1 MSSSSLLS
9 WWSTW
14 LVLDFLSSHYLCFQ
28 LVYFGWRKAGVWGGE
43 FNFLKP
49 RKFAK
54 IEIKLMYSQPLLP
67 PKEIFSWRAD
77 SRYRDLSCYSLL
89 VFLSY
94 IDFFLFARLTVLG
107 SLLTLLYVY
116 SHFFKSLCVLFFSV
130 LGDCCKYVVYIT
142 DLIFCLL
149 PLSFPG
155 SRGNFISLLAF
166 FPLASLHF
174 FLCKWVFLYFN
185 SLLNLLISSSSFI
198 FFPFSSLFL

>member
-9 WWSTW
+9 WRSTW

-28 LVYFGWRKAGVWGGE
+28 LVYHFGWRKAGVWGGE

-49 RKFAK
+49 RKFVK

-67 PKEIFSWRAD
+67 PKEIFFWRAD

-94 IDFFLFARLTVLG
+94 FDFFLFARLTVLG

-116 SHFFKSLCVLFFSV
+116 SHFFKSFCVLFFCV

-155 SRGNFISLLAF
+155 SSGNFISLLAF
-166 FPLASLHF
+166 FSFSFLTF
-174 FLCKWVFLYFN
+174 FLM
-185 SLLNLLISSSSFI
+185 
-198 FFPFSSLFL
+198 

>member
-1 MSSSSLLS
+1 
-9 WWSTW
+9 
-14 LVLDFLSSHYLCFQ
+14 
-28 LVYFGWRKAGVWGGE
+28 
-43 FNFLKP
+43 
-49 RKFAK
+49 
-54 IEIKLMYSQPLLP
+54 MYSQPLLP